1 MKKAYLSIGALLA
14 VLALSGCGDN
24 TESSSAQADS
34 SSTASSSSA
43 ESSSSSESSVSSE
56 SSSSSSAE
64 SSSSSKEDV
73 FNYQLAVTAPVVSVY
88 EVGDT
93 LDFASITVTL
103 TTYKNGEKD
112 GEATL
117 AREKYVV
124 KVGGQTIESNFIFSE
139 AGEIEFEVSSADHAE
154 AKATFKVTCQQHF
167 TITNGSSDKVVL
179 TSLPERALPGDNI
192 SFGLTLL
199 PGYYFEGTLRIV
211 DNEGKDVEYTDDGN
225 YGYSFV
231 MPSSNIVITVTT
243 DLNDFTIAKDDDL
256 IGNVILDSA
265 KDDNDAVYSA
275 VAGTALKFKANDKH
289 PDYVF
294 TTIFVDGVATAKG
307 DDGYYHFNMPHHP
320 VTISADKGP
329 RDYELTTNA
338 EDLKVSTVLM
348 YKDAE
353 TKEAIT
359 EAHKGEKVFIK
370 MSYEVR
376 LVKYNVSI
384 LDNDGDSIAVTQ
396 DTEDETLF
404 SFTMV
409 SSDLTI
415 DIKEDD
421 WSKYAGYHVVGK
433 TFKGT
438 FAYGSSYSRLNE
450 YTYDKLSSHTYSFD
464 GNGNGMYDSYS
475 LTWNTVSNRVSTEG
489 KVKFNYNSSYSK
501 FEDCEFFYSSRLFMT
516 LSSYKSTASS
526 STSKFTDGLSVGTW
540 DENAKIHVVT
550 FNKTII
556 AWIQDEYGEIE
567 EKMLATPDNIYTNF
581 GIYTDETKST
591 LVTKG
596 ADITTTLNAYIEA
609 SDGYSCEIE
618 GGVFVKPYTLTAT
631 EDETYSI
638 VFKDEE
644 GNVITS
650 SKNGK
655 KVYMYG
661 SIKEGA
667 KEGLS
672 IKAPVVKKGSY
683 NVTTTAVDGVENAWY
698 FTMPEDNVTA
708 SLTIKDDT
716 KLAGHVAVG
725 TYAGFNLCSSSAT
738 NQAYSSASSKF
749 TYAVN
754 LDGTFTSGSSS
765 YEISEITN
773 SETGTF
779 KISDYNSEKLWNY
792 DGKMLGRVGY
802 KSDVKDCYVGVKL
815 SSDQDVANLSY
826 KVHWISSGLY
836 WALEFYYTENGTS
849 TMIASAFAFNKT
861 FYLGATFEMTGTSTE
876 IDSTATYNV
885 NYGGKTIYTV
895 DNSKV
900 TAVTNA

>member
-43 ESSSSSESSVSSE
+43 ESSSSSESSTSSE

-124 KVGGQTIESNFIFSE
+124 KVGDQTIESNFVFSE

-256 IGNVILDSA
+256 IGNVVLDSA
-265 KDDNDAVYSA
+265 TNDEDAVYSA

-294 TTIFVDGVATAKG
+294 TTIFVDGVATAK
-307 DDGYYHFNMPHHP
+307 DAEGYYHFNMPHHP

-376 LVKYNVSI
+376 LVKYSVSI
-384 LDNDGDSIAVTQ
+384 LDNDGNSIAVTQ

-433 TFKGT
+433 TFKGK
-438 FAYGSSYSRLNE
+438 
-450 YTYDKLSSHTYSFD
+450 YTYASSSSGKVYEYKPADLGSHTYKFD

-475 LTWNTVSNRVSTEG
+475 LTWNTVSSRVSTEG

-516 LSSYKSTASS
+516 LSSYKSTSS
-526 STSKFTDGLSVGTW
+526 SSASKFTDSLSVGTW
-540 DENAKIHVVT
+540 DESVTVHVVT

-556 AWIQDEYGEIE
+556 AWIQDEFGEIE

-591 LVTKG
+591 LITEG
-596 ADITTTLNAYIEA
+596 ADLTATLNAYIEA

-618 GGVFVKPYTLTAT
+618 GGKFVKPYTLTAT
-631 EDETYSI
+631 EDDTYSI

-650 SKNGK
+650 AKNGR
-655 KVYMYG
+655 KVYIYG

-672 IKAPVVKKGSY
+672 IKAPVVKRGSY
-683 NVTTTAVDGVENAWY
+683 SVTTTAVDGVENAWY

-716 KLAGHVAVG
+716 KMAGHIALGSYV
-725 TYAGFNLCSSSAT
+725 GFNL
-738 NQAYSSASSKF
+738 YSTYSTDRDFSKNSY
-749 TYAVN
+749 TAYAVN
-754 LDGTFTSGSSS
+754 VDGTFKDGNSTYDIESFDTTAEGTFYTNSKTWNYCSNAIVRPYSSYYNDVLVAAKLSDGMDAKQVKTHTHWMSNGSS
-765 YEISEITN
+765 
-773 SETGTF
+773 
-779 KISDYNSEKLWNY
+779 
-792 DGKMLGRVGY
+792 
-802 KSDVKDCYVGVKL
+802 
-815 SSDQDVANLSY
+815 
-826 KVHWISSGLY
+826 
-836 WALEFYYTENGTS
+836 WAIEFYHTATDGTVTS
-849 TMIASAFAFNKT
+849 LASVFMTNKT
-861 FYLGATFEMTGTSTE
+861 FYLGVSFEMTG
-876 IDSTATYNV
+876 DSTSVGKDATYNV
-885 NYGGKTIYTV
+885 VKDGTTLFTV
-895 DNSKV
+895 ASNTP
-900 TAVTNA
+900 TAA